1 MKKILVLLLVLAV
14 AGGVFAQ
21 EWSLSGGARV
31 GAKVDFDSDLPQAN
45 IVKGTG
51 DYDTHGGLDAVYDRG
66 DGLTV
71 KLGFGVDAGDSGS
84 IGATVHYDGDNYAL
98 EVAAPIKFL
107 LLSGVFVGD
116 PAGPNDAK
124 GNATVGGSQW
134 LRGIGSI
141 DKLWGYYKLLG
152 GMVHLEGAFKG
163 RDNEWWKSDDTAGT
177 VKPNLNG
184 SAGLLTDVSLG
195 NLDFGI
201 LVPWFFGIGPKP
213 LVSDA
218 NTKAAGALLS
228 SIVGFKFSMSPIE
241 VAAQFGFEN
250 YKVYFGARWF
260 FVPDVLTVGAS
271 FNGIFKNDPANNVIQ
286 TAKAGVNVDYSQDV
300 FGFGIKALFGLK
312 PRPTF
317 VDIEPSFWYKVL
329 PETFYFKT
337 TFGFR
342 FFGKKDEVSDDINL
356 GIVWRISPEL
366 SWNFL
371 QTGAK
376 PYGDIAT
383 GMGIK
388 FNLAAKNQK
397 VIDYFGDQGLAA
409 SNLQVGFKW
418 SF

>member
-141 DKLWGYYKLLG
+141 DKLWGYYNLLG

-163 RDNEWWKSDDTAGT
+163 RDNEWWKSNDTAGT
-177 VKPNLNG
+177 VGANLNG
-184 SAGLLTDVSLG
+184 SAGLLTNVNIG
-195 NLDFGI
+195 GLDFGI
-201 LVPWFFGIGPKP
+201 LVPWFFGIKDKP
-213 LVSDA
+213 LVRDPDPSPDG
-218 NTKAAGALLS
+218 TPGALLS
-228 SIVGFKFSMSPIE
+228 SIVGFKFVMEPIQ
-241 VAAQFGFEN
+241 VAAQFGFQD
-250 YKVYFGARWF
+250 YQVYFGLKWTV
-260 FVPDVLTVGAS
+260 VPDVLSVGGS
-271 FNGIFKNDPANNVIQ
+271 FHGIMKNSALAV
-286 TAKAGVNVDYSQDV
+286 AGVKVDYSQDV
-300 FGFGIKALFGLK
+300 FGAAIAAKFGLK
-312 PRPTF
+312 PKPTML
-317 VDIEPSFWYKVL
+317 DIEPSFWYKVL

-337 TFGFR
+337 TFGFT
-342 FFGKKDEVSDDINL
+342 FYGKKDEAGTDIDY
-356 GIVWRISPEL
+356 GITWRISPEI

-371 QTGAK
+371 QDGAK
-376 PYGDIAT
+376 PYDKLAT
-383 GMGIK
+383 GMGVK
-388 FNLAAKNQK
+388 FNLVSKNTK
-397 VIDYFGDQGLAA
+397 KDPSDTGT